1 MDLEE
6 GGILD
11 GRYQLRSLLG
21 VGGMAKVYLATDRVL
36 QRQVAVKV
44 LSQPY
49 AQDPSFVERFQR
61 EARAAASLSHP
72 NIMAVFDSGTDG
84 ELQYLVMEYVA
95 GRSLA
100 ELLARQGRLAPRP
113 AVELAVQVCAALA
126 AAHAQGLVHRD
137 IKPANVLVG
146 DDGRVKVT
154 DFGIAKAAAATTL
167 TGTGVVLGTAAYLA
181 PEQAQGG
188 PVDAR
193 SDLYSLG
200 CVLYEL
206 LCGSPPFGSGAG
218 SPLVAVATQHL
229 HQPPEPP
236 SAHNPQV
243 DPGLDAVVLTALAK
257 QPDQR
262 YQRAVDLQDALQQ
275 VLAGRAVAAGPHG
288 RPAAAVPTEPL
299 PGLPD
304 RIGVLP
310 AAPGVAVQGSSRR
323 PGWVRWALAVAGLAL
338 GIALVAWL
346 WPDDASTP
354 TGRKAGPTAA
364 PATGASATTASGST
378 APPGPSAS
386 GVNTALANL
395 TAVIT
400 AARQQGTV
408 DQEAEDLLH
417 QADDLANALQQE
429 DPKDQDK
436 DKSKDEGKGRGN
448 GKGGDAAKKVAELEG
463 KVNELISQ
471 GKIRPPA
478 TTEIQQAVAQLA
490 LAVQQAG

>member
-1 MDLEE
+1 VADGFQQTRPQADEEAGAE
-6 GGILD
+6 GGD
-11 GRYQLRSLLG
+11 DQGASGASPPSSAGCG
-21 VGGMAKVYLATDRVL
+21 VIDASIEASR
-36 QRQVAVKV
+36 AV
-44 LSQPY
+44 STP
-49 AQDPSFVERFQR
+49 ACWPS
-61 EARAAASLSHP
+61 
-72 NIMAVFDSGTDG
+72 G
-84 ELQYLVMEYVA
+84 
-95 GRSLA
+95 
-100 ELLARQGRLAPRP
+100 
-113 AVELAVQVCAALA
+113 LA
-126 AAHAQGLVHRD
+126 ATAPERAWLG
-137 IKPANVLVG
+137 G
-146 DDGRVKVT
+146 G
-154 DFGIAKAAAATTL
+154 G
-167 TGTGVVLGTAAYLA
+167 GVVGWSI
-181 PEQAQGG
+181 GG
-188 PVDAR
+188 
-193 SDLYSLG
+193 
-200 CVLYEL
+200 
-206 LCGSPPFGSGAG
+206 
-218 SPLVAVATQHL
+218 
-229 HQPPEPP
+229 
-236 SAHNPQV
+236 
-243 DPGLDAVVLTALAK
+243 
-257 QPDQR
+257 
-262 YQRAVDLQDALQQ
+262 
-275 VLAGRAVAAGPHG
+275 
-288 RPAAAVPTEPL
+288 
-299 PGLPD
+299 
-304 RIGVLP
+304 
-310 AAPGVAVQGSSRR
+310 

-354 TGRKAGPTAA
+354 TARKAGPTAA